1 MGTEKFLL
9 VSTNVLPAVFQN
21 VVYAKEILPTGQA
34 SNITKAIQMAG
45 ISRSAFYKYKDFVF
59 KYSNDKNNH
68 LNLKAKLS
76 DKAGVFSALTTE
88 LSNFNVNLIT
98 VNQHTPVDG
107 VADVS
112 LTVDVNNLNISID
125 NLIENLSNVTG
136 VLSIKTISGGNYD

>member
-1 MGTEKFLL
+1 MGDEKFLL
-9 VSTNVLPAVFQN
+9 VSTNVLPAVFQS
-21 VVYAKEILPTGQA
+21 VVYAKELLATGQA
-34 SNITKAIQMAG
+34 PNITKAIQMAG

-59 KYSNDKNNH
+59 KYSNNKNNH

-88 LSNFNVNLIT
+88 LSKFNVNLIT

-125 NLIENLSNVTG
+125 KLIENLSNVTG
-136 VLSIKTISGGNYD
+136 VVSIKTISGGNYD